1 MPKKF
6 FLTIFLLIIS
16 SNLFSSLYKY
26 NNPNNFGTLGVIN
39 TPSARFFLA
48 PSGSF
53 SIYHGDPDSRVYVTA
68 YPYDWLEA
76 SLFYSSVDTIKY
88 FTQDFKDKGLN
99 LKFKIKEQG
108 NFPALAVGFN
118 DIGGTGL
125 YSGEYIVSSF
135 SRNKMDVNFGIG
147 WGHFNGKNHFENP
160 FSKISER
167 FSSRT
172 SEINNGGK
180 PRIEDFFSGKNVS
193 FFGGIRY
200 ILNKDFIL
208 KAEYDPIRLDGVI
221 KYTPPEIDL
230 NFGIDYVGFEK
241 YNISLNLERGNI
253 MSLNFSYK
261 DSSLPKEIKYK
272 NNVNLSIDSY
282 ENLRKLLQ
290 ANNIGISEIYEADN
304 GLHVQ
309 VTQNSYKD
317 FLDLDYVVDKAIADS
332 NLTEEVVKI
341 YTTAGLKVRTPQSK
355 LKNKKIIYKN
365 KYKGINQSISPK
377 FRPFIASR
385 EDFLKFGIFLEHDA
399 ELILSEN
406 LFISTNLKYS
416 LYDNFD
422 DLFIPPV
429 DTYPNQVRS
438 DIKKYLNNIGNS
450 VSIGRTQLDFFK
462 TLSRNNHILLTA
474 GIYEDMFTGFG
485 FEYLNFESNKR
496 FSWGFEAHQ
505 VFKRDYDFGFGLLDY
520 KNTTYH
526 FNTYYKNDFI
536 IPFNTKISFGEYL
549 AGDKGGTIQL
559 SRKFRGGIEFGI
571 FATFTDV
578 GFEKFGEG
586 SFDKGIFFTIPIGK
600 KRDLNSFFWRPL
612 TKDPGQK
619 LLRKN
624 QLYDLVQIYSNY

>member
-6 FLTIFLLIIS
+6 FLTIILFIIS

-88 FTQDFKDKGLN
+88 FSQDFKDKGLN

-108 NFPALAVGFN
+108 KFPALAIGFN

-135 SRNKMDVNFGIG
+135 SRDKMDVNFGIG
-147 WGHFNGKNHFENP
+147 WGHFNGNNHFDNP
-160 FSKISER
+160 FSKISQR
-167 FSSRT
+167 FRSRT

-180 PRIEDFFSGKNVS
+180 PRIEDFFSGRHVS

-221 KYTPPEIDL
+221 KYAPPEIDL

-261 DSSLPKEIKYK
+261 DSFLLKEIKYK
-272 NNVNLSIDSY
+272 NNVNLSIDRY

-290 ANNIGISEIYEADN
+290 LNNIGISEIYEDDN
-304 GLHVQ
+304 GVYVQ

-332 NLTEEVVKI
+332 NFTEEVIKT
-341 YTTAGLKVRTPQSK
+341 YTTAGLKIRTSESQI
-355 LKNKKIIYKN
+355 KNKKIIYKN
-365 KYKGINQSISPK
+365 KYKGINQSISPR

-385 EDFLKFGIFLEHDA
+385 EDFLKFGILLEHDA
-399 ELILSEN
+399 EFILSEN
-406 LFISTNLKYS
+406 LFVSTNLKYS
-416 LYDNFD
+416 LYDNYD

-438 DIKKYLNNIGNS
+438 DIKKYLNNIGDS
-450 VSIGRTQLDFFK
+450 VSIGRAQLDFFK
-462 TLSRNNHILLTA
+462 TLSRNNHILFTA

-485 FEYLNFESNKR
+485 FEYLNFENNKR

-526 FNTYYKNDFI
+526 FNTYYKNNFI

-559 SRKFRGGIEFGI
+559 SRKFKGGVEFGI

-578 GFEKFGEG
+578 SFKKFGEG

-600 KRDLNSFFWRPL
+600 KRNSNSFFWRPL

-624 QLYDLVQIYSNY
+624 ELYDLAQIYSDY